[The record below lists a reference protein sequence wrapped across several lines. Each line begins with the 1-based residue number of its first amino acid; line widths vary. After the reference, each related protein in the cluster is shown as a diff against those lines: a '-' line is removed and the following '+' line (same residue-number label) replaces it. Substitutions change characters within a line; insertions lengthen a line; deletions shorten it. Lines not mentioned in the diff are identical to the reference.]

1 MNVLLIHGGLWD
13 DMDAPRFWHSP
24 GVVAGLAAR
33 GFVVD
38 APDRL
43 ARASSWEAEVAH
55 ASSWLSRGPVAVV
68 AGSNGC
74 TLGVKLALT
83 YPLLVSRLL
92 LAWPATPLPAPSVP
106 SGLLDGETLRG
117 VRDAELASLRL
128 PVGVLRAVPENP
140 VHAWRTADALLDLV
154 PVAVELPG
162 CTEPPRPTFAADL
175 PGFVLTVAEF
185 VENR

>member
-13 DMDAPRFWHSP
+13 GMDASRFWHTP
-24 GVVAGLAAR
+24 GVVADLESCGLS
-33 GFVVD
+33 VL

-43 ARASSWEAEVAH
+43 PRATTWEAEVAH
-55 ASSWLSRGPVAVV
+55 AEPWLSEPVAIV

-83 YPLLVSRLL
+83 YPTLVSRLL
-92 LAWPATPLPAPSVP
+92 LAWPATPLPASSIPDE
-106 SGLLDGETLRG
+106 LLEGETLRG
-117 VRDAELASLRL
+117 LRDADLASLRL
-128 PVGVLRAVPENP
+128 PVGILRAVPENP
-140 VHAWRTADALLDLV
+140 MHAWKTADALLGLI
-154 PVAVELPG
+154 PGAVELPG

-175 PGFVLTVAEF
+175 PGFVRTVADF